1 MSGIIWQNRQKFD
14 FSRRFL
20 RFLMSTDKRVQI
32 SKLLNIY
39 EGQMVLLKFSKGKL
53 TNDIKLH

>member
-20 RFLMSTDKRVQI
+20 RFLMSTDKRIQI
-32 SKLLNIY
+32 SNLLNIY